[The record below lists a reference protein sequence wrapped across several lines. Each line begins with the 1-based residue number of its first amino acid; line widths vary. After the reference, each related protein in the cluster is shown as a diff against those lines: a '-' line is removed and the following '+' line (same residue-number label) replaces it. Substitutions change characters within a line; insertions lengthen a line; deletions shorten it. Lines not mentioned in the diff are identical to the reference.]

1 MKRFQGDRGTGNDPV
16 MTLDGVGLWV
26 EPNADGHL
34 EYLGVPY
41 CCANVAP
48 VDGGRRVDDTTLGR
62 AMSLALQMVW
72 TSTQQDERLWLLF
85 TDSGCPD
92 ALRSWIETEGLLHRR
107 VGRAVVV
114 EIPTQPLLHAALGF
128 ALGDPDVLFVVASDA
143 VLPLR
148 FSLRGGMFMFRDE
161 LVIREFLLIGRL
173 IGAIDPVWAELR
185 LFWKRQ
191 TPFAVRERFAS
202 CVESLR

>member
-1 MKRFQGDRGTGNDPV
+1 MRRFQGGRRTGNDPV
-16 MTLDGVGLWV
+16 TTLDGIGLWV

-48 VDGGRRVDDTTLGR
+48 VDDGRCVDDTTLGK
-62 AMSLALQMVW
+62 AMSLALHMIW
-72 TSTQQDERLWLLF
+72 TSMQRDERLWLLL

-92 ALRSWIETEGLLHRR
+92 ALRSWMEVEGLFHRR

-114 EIPTQPLLHAALGF
+114 EIPRQPLFHAALDF
-128 ALGDPDVLFVVASDA
+128 VLGDPDVIFVVASDA

-148 FSLRGGMFMFRDE
+148 FSLRGGMFMSRDE

-173 IGAIDPVWAELR
+173 IGAIDPVCAELR

-191 TPFAVRERFAS
+191 TVYPVHEQFAS
-202 CVESLR
+202 STRSFR